1 MDECKLN
8 NDTVIIKQSSKVN
21 PLKSVEIELI
31 TYDNE
36 SKLYK
41 NKDSI
46 CSINET
52 STDSEHEDDDDE
64 DDRNRKTK
72 NSVIFLRQRFISLI
86 KKGFKNVIFRSST
99 F

>member
-8 NDTVIIKQSSKVN
+8 NNTVIKKQSSKVN

-52 STDSEHEDDDDE
+52 STDSEQEDNDDE
-64 DDRNRKTK
+64 GDRNRQTK
-72 NSVIFLRQRFISLI
+72 NSIIFLRQRFISLI
-86 KKGFKNVIFRSST
+86 KKGLKNVTSRSFS